1 MNWLVRWRILRAV
14 PSWGGANGVTKVMGC
29 GGWGSGR
36 GMAMEECVACPT
48 LNRLGAPCL
57 LLSGVDEPVWFL
69 SVRRCSLVED
79 EARERSSRASDGA
92 GLRGMAK
99 LRSGRAAVAGGLWAG
114 CGSTGPGADVNLL
127 ISGKRPV
134 M

>member
-1 MNWLVRWRILRAV
+1 
-14 PSWGGANGVTKVMGC
+14 
-29 GGWGSGR
+29 
-36 GMAMEECVACPT
+36 MAMEECVVCPT
-48 LNRLGAPCL
+48 LNRLRAPCL

-99 LRSGRAAVAGGLWAG
+99 LRSGRAAVAGGL
-114 CGSTGPGADVNLL
+114 
-127 ISGKRPV
+127 
-134 M
+134 